1 MRKACIFLA
10 ALANLILFFNGCS
23 KENTKMTIAKES
35 FGSTPDGAAV
45 NLYTLT
51 SAGGIEVKITNYGG
65 IITSLKTPDRDGNL
79 DDIVLGYDTLAEYI
93 EDTPYFGALIGR
105 YGNRIAKGKFT
116 LDGAEYTLAKNN
128 GENHLHG
135 GIKGFDKV
143 VWTAEEIKDE
153 NSVGLKLKYLSK
165 DGEEG
170 YPGNL
175 NCTVVYTLT
184 DNDLI
189 ISYEAQT
196 DKLTVINLTSHSY
209 FNLAGHA
216 SGDILNHE
224 LMLNADRYTPVDA
237 TLIPTGRIA
246 PVKGTPLDFTT
257 PTPIGER
264 IAHIE
269 GGGYDHNFVLNSSEG
284 SLALAARAYEPKT
297 GRVME
302 ISTTEP
308 GIQFYSGNFLDGSN
322 KGKGATYNRHNGF
335 CLETQ
340 HFPDSPNKP
349 DFPSVVLRP
358 GEKYTQLTVHEFS
371 VK

>member
-1 MRKACIFLA
+1 MRKACIFLG
-10 ALANLILFFNGCS
+10 ALANVILFFNGCS
-23 KENTKMTIAKES
+23 KENTKMTITKDS
-35 FGSTPDGAAV
+35 FGSTSEGVAV
-45 NLYTLT
+45 DLYTLT
-51 SAGGIEVKITNYGG
+51 SAGGIEVKMTNYGG

-93 EDTPYFGALIGR
+93 EGSPYFGALIGR

-116 LDGAEYTLAKNN
+116 LDGVEYTLAKNN
-128 GENHLHG
+128 LGNHLHG
-135 GIKGFDKV
+135 GIIGFDKI
-143 VWTAEEIKDE
+143 VWTAEQIKDDTGA
-153 NSVGLKLKYLSK
+153 SLKLKYLSK

-175 NCTVVYTLT
+175 DCTVIYTLT
-184 DNDLI
+184 SDGRLK

-196 DKLTVINLTSHSY
+196 DKPTVINLTSHSY

-216 SGDILNHE
+216 SGDILDHE
-224 LMLNADRYTPVDA
+224 LMLNANRYTPVDT
-237 TLIPTGRIA
+237 TLIPTGQIA

-264 IAHIE
+264 IAQIE
-269 GGGYDHNFVLNSSEG
+269 GGYDHNFVLNSSDG
-284 SLALAARAYEPKT
+284 SPALAARVYEPKT

-322 KGKGATYNRHNGF
+322 KGKGATYNKHNGF

-358 GEKYTQLTVHEFS
+358 EEKYTQLTVHEFS

>member
-196 DKLTVINLTSHSY
+196 DKLTVINLTQT
-209 FNLAGHA
+209 NL
-216 SGDILNHE
+216 L
-224 LMLNADRYTPVDA
+224 
-237 TLIPTGRIA
+237 
-246 PVKGTPLDFTT
+246 
-257 PTPIGER
+257 
-264 IAHIE
+264 
-269 GGGYDHNFVLNSSEG
+269 
-284 SLALAARAYEPKT
+284 
-297 GRVME
+297 
-302 ISTTEP
+302 
-308 GIQFYSGNFLDGSN
+308 
-322 KGKGATYNRHNGF
+322 
-335 CLETQ
+335 
-340 HFPDSPNKP
+340 
-349 DFPSVVLRP
+349 
-358 GEKYTQLTVHEFS
+358 
-371 VK
+371 